1 MELSSSVTL
10 TWKFCTIVSL
20 LGCLILVIF
29 LHKNDQIL
37 VTTTISAV
45 LELAPAAQPE
55 TLSTI
60 VTPSKIKADNVSIF
74 SNFSRSSVVD
84 ETPPSSFNFT
94 FVKSK
99 DKEKTTKQVR
109 KRCNMFEGRWVYK
122 PEANPIY
129 NVTSCPFIEEKMS
142 CQRNERPD
150 FEYEKWSWEA
160 RDCEIPLL
168 NGRDMVEKFRNKRV
182 ILVGDSL
189 NRNMWESLACI
200 LYSSIPNPSSIAH
213 IRSDGKMI
221 RTMLEAKE
229 EYNLTVEFFWSPF
242 LVELKKK
249 HESGKKVLILDE
261 LSPNSELWA
270 GADIMVFNSGHWWT
284 QLGKK
289 KAWELF
295 EYKGKLIKDM
305 PLHIAYK
312 RGMKTWAK
320 WIQKNVDPKKTS
332 LFFRGVSAEH
342 LDKQRNQWCYTKTKP
357 IMDESY
363 KPFFPRSLIK
373 SIEGVIKGMGESRVK
388 YLNITKLSEYRIDA
402 HPSIY
407 RYKDWKIRANT
418 DISNL
423 TSTADCGH
431 WCLPGLPDT
440 WNRLLYASLYFDTL
454 ADVSNN

>member
-160 RDCEIPLL
+160 RDCEIPL
-168 NGRDMVEKFRNKRV
+168 
-182 ILVGDSL
+182 
-189 NRNMWESLACI
+189 
-200 LYSSIPNPSSIAH
+200 
-213 IRSDGKMI
+213 
-221 RTMLEAKE
+221 
-229 EYNLTVEFFWSPF
+229 
-242 LVELKKK
+242 
-249 HESGKKVLILDE
+249 
-261 LSPNSELWA
+261 
-270 GADIMVFNSGHWWT
+270 
-284 QLGKK
+284 
-289 KAWELF
+289 
-295 EYKGKLIKDM
+295 
-305 PLHIAYK
+305 
-312 RGMKTWAK
+312 
-320 WIQKNVDPKKTS
+320 
-332 LFFRGVSAEH
+332 
-342 LDKQRNQWCYTKTKP
+342 
-357 IMDESY
+357 
-363 KPFFPRSLIK
+363 
-373 SIEGVIKGMGESRVK
+373 
-388 YLNITKLSEYRIDA
+388 
-402 HPSIY
+402 
-407 RYKDWKIRANT
+407 
-418 DISNL
+418 
-423 TSTADCGH
+423 
-431 WCLPGLPDT
+431 
-440 WNRLLYASLYFDTL
+440 
-454 ADVSNN
+454 